1 MGVVYKF
8 KKEVIDFVLQQKRTD
23 HDLGCR
29 QLAILTSEK
38 FKIQVSKSSINAI
51 IKNANLSNSVGRP
64 ASDEPLPKKFQIP
77 SQKKQQL
84 LADVRK
90 EKIEQKPLPVNVL
103 PHPKKVPA
111 VEPLGGRREPA
122 LGEAR
127 RLPKGA
133 YRESGRPNGQA
144 TFLRHVESSRARQ
157 TQHQGVMREGMGC
170 IFLKAAQWQ
179 LSRSSVLGGLLRK
192 HIFEPLPPSFDA
204 FCDVL
209 PCLDL
214 LGVSEPSQIGR
225 LANHALWPLN
235 GFEQPSNDLE
245 ISRLNN
251 IIGAISPSVRFFL
264 EYEKEKRQVFME
276 ASRFEFYLENGSRII
291 TDACLTGL
299 GDEAGFSACAEQ
311 AMTMLSHCVISNNR
325 PAIFLSSAERLP
337 PNGEVARL
345 RRTRRARPK
354 GGAKGGLSP
363 EGGLWPGVLDMM
375 AAFEGAEGKQFK
387 KVVVFDVAGER
398 IAEFFS
404 FPRKKRFFM
413 MGVWPWQE
421 EFSLLSKTPRMA
433 EPFYDE
439 VTDKILYVAAGP
451 APIFQ
456 KELRRK
462 GAPLRSITVLT
473 SPPAGSLSA
482 EGAPIMVILTNCA
495 DKAPTDILEEFLRR
509 WPNLDMGPAG
519 RALYAADIPSEA
531 GGGYVHLPL
540 GHPAPREAQDLLW
553 QAKLGASVIFQ
564 DWGNAL
570 NRYCQEHFFGKEF
583 YDSDI
588 TRLVSIFYSLS
599 GYYVPQDRALL
610 VFLRPSAA
618 YSCFNELQRA
628 VQLVNEGG
636 IIDPRGQPL
645 VINIIK

>member
-1 MGVVYKF
+1 MGVIYKF

-23 HDLGCR
+23 YDLGCR
-29 QLAILTSEK
+29 QLAVLTSEK

-77 SQKKQQL
+77 SLKKQQL

-90 EKIEQKPLPVNVL
+90 VKIEQKPLPVNVL

-111 VEPLGGRREPA
+111 VEPPRR
-122 LGEAR
+122 GF
-127 RLPKGA
+127 
-133 YRESGRPNGQA
+133 SQA
-144 TFLRHVESSRARQ
+144 TFLRHVESSRAKRVRQ

-179 LSRSSVLGGLLRK
+179 LSRTSVLGGLLRK
-192 HIFEPLPPSFDA
+192 HISEPLPPSFDA

-214 LGVSEPSQIGR
+214 LGVSEPGLAARLASRAKRDGSGRGGPSQIGR
-225 LANHALWPLN
+225 LVNHALWPLN
-235 GFEQPSNDLE
+235 GFEQPSSDLE
-245 ISRLNN
+245 ISRSNN

-276 ASRFEFYLENGSRII
+276 ASQFEFHLENGSRII

-299 GDEAGFSACAEQ
+299 GDGNFPACAEQ

-337 PNGEVARL
+337 A
-345 RRTRRARPK
+345 
-354 GGAKGGLSP
+354 GGGSA
-363 EGGLWPGVLDMM
+363 EGGEVLDMM

-387 KVVVFDVAGER
+387 KVVVFDGEGER
-398 IAEFFS
+398 IAEFLS

-413 MGVWPWQE
+413 LGVWPWQE
-421 EFSLLSKTPRMA
+421 EFSLLSENTRMV

-473 SPPAGSLSA
+473 SP
-482 EGAPIMVILTNCA
+482 EGAPTMVILTNCA
-495 DKAPTDILEEFLRR
+495 DKAPTDILEAFLRR

-519 RALYAADIPSEA
+519 RALYAADIPGA
-531 GGGYVHLPL
+531 GNAHAWLPPGTQGSL
-540 GHPAPREAQDLLW
+540 QVIQNDPQDLLW

-570 NRYCQEHFFGKEF
+570 NRYCQKRFFGKEF

-588 TRLVSIFYSLS
+588 TQLVSIFYSLS

-610 VFLRPSAA
+610 VLLCPSAA

-636 IIDPRGQPL
+636 IIDPRGRPL
-645 VINIIK
+645 VITILK

>member
-23 HDLGCR
+23 HDRGCR

-64 ASDEPLPKKFQIP
+64 ASGEPLPKKFQIP

-90 EKIEQKPLPVNVL
+90 VKIEQKPLPVNVL
-103 PHPKKVPA
+103 PHPEKLPA
-111 VEPLGGRREPA
+111 VEPQGRGFSSSRSQRLPAGREPIGRRE
-122 LGEAR
+122 
-127 RLPKGA
+127 
-133 YRESGRPNGQA
+133 PNGQA
-144 TFLRHVESSRARQ
+144 TFLRHVESSRAKRVRQ
-157 TQHQGVMREGMGC
+157 AQHQGVMREGMGC

-179 LSRSSVLGGLLRK
+179 LSRTSVLGGLLRK
-192 HIFEPLPPSFDA
+192 HISDPLPPSFDA

-214 LGVSEPSQIGR
+214 LGVSGPGLAEGFGRGGPSQIGR

-235 GFEQPSNDLE
+235 GFEQPSGDLE
-245 ISRLNN
+245 ISRSNS

-291 TDACLTGL
+291 TDVCLTGL

-325 PAIFLSSAERLP
+325 PAIFLSS
-337 PNGEVARL
+337 
-345 RRTRRARPK
+345 
-354 GGAKGGLSP
+354 GGPA
-363 EGGLWPGVLDMM
+363 EGGEVLDMM

-387 KVVVFDVAGER
+387 KVVVFDGAGER

-421 EFSLLSKTPRMA
+421 EFSLLSSTLPKNTRMV

-439 VTDKILYVAAGP
+439 ITDKILYVAAGP

-456 KELRRK
+456 KELSRK

-473 SPPAGSLSA
+473 SP

-509 WPNLDMGPAG
+509 WPNFDMGPAG
-519 RALYAADIPSEA
+519 LACRQAGRSLYTADIPSPAGEV
-531 GGGYVHLPL
+531 GGGYVHLPF
-540 GHPAPREAQDLLW
+540 GQGAPKEAQDLLW

-570 NRYCQEHFFGKEF
+570 NRYCQKHFFGKEF

-588 TRLVSIFYSLS
+588 TRLVSICYSLS

-610 VFLRPSAA
+610 VSLCPSAA

-636 IIDPRGQPL
+636 IIDPRGRPL

>member
-1 MGVVYKF
+1 MGVIYKF

-23 HDLGCR
+23 YDLGCR
-29 QLAILTSEK
+29 QLAVLTSEK
-38 FKIQVSKSSINAI
+38 FKIQVSKSSVNTI

-77 SQKKQQL
+77 SRKKQQL

-90 EKIEQKPLPVNVL
+90 VKIEQKPLPVNVL
-103 PHPKKVPA
+103 PHPEKVPA
-111 VEPLGGRREPA
+111 VEPPRR
-122 LGEAR
+122 GF
-127 RLPKGA
+127 
-133 YRESGRPNGQA
+133 SQA
-144 TFLRHVESSRARQ
+144 TFLRHVESSRAKRVRQ

-179 LSRSSVLGGLLRK
+179 LSRTFVLGGLLRK
-192 HIFEPLPPSFDA
+192 HISGPLPPSFDA
-204 FCDVL
+204 LCDVL

-214 LGVSEPSQIGR
+214 LGVSEPSQTGR
-225 LANHALWPLN
+225 LVNHALWPLN
-235 GFEQPSNDLE
+235 GFEQPSSGLE
-245 ISRLNN
+245 ISRSNN
-251 IIGAISPSVRFFL
+251 IIGTISPSVRFFL

-276 ASRFEFYLENGSRII
+276 ASRFEFHLENGSRII
-291 TDACLTGL
+291 TDACLTGV
-299 GDEAGFSACAEQ
+299 GDEKFLPGNFHSPDENFPEEAGFSACAEQ

-325 PAIFLSSAERLP
+325 PAIFLSSAGRSP
-337 PNGEVARL
+337 A
-345 RRTRRARPK
+345 
-354 GGAKGGLSP
+354 GGGRQKFSNAA
-363 EGGLWPGVLDMM
+363 LDMM

-387 KVVVFDVAGER
+387 KVVVFDGAGER
-398 IAEFFS
+398 IAEFLS

-413 MGVWPWQE
+413 LGVWPWQE
-421 EFSLLSKTPRMA
+421 EFSLLSKNTRMA

-456 KELRRK
+456 KELMRK
-462 GAPLRSITVLT
+462 GTLLRSITVLT

-482 EGAPIMVILTNCA
+482 EGAPVMVILTNCA
-495 DKAPTDILEEFLRR
+495 DKAPTDILEAFLGR

-519 RALYAADIPSEA
+519 RALYAADIPGA
-531 GGGYVHLPL
+531 GNT
-540 GHPAPREAQDLLW
+540 PAWPPPGIQGSRQVIQNDPQDFLW
-553 QAKLGASVIFQ
+553 QTKSGASVIFQ

-570 NRYCQEHFFGKEF
+570 NRYCQKHFFGKEF
-583 YDSDI
+583 YGSDI
-588 TRLVSIFYSLS
+588 TQLVSIFYSLS
-599 GYYVPQDRALL
+599 GYYVPQDRALVVL
-610 VFLRPSAA
+610 LCPSAA

-645 VINIIK
+645 VMNILK

>member
-8 KKEVIDFVLQQKRTD
+8 KKEVIDFVLQQKRMD

-29 QLAILTSEK
+29 QLAILASEK

-77 SQKKQQL
+77 SLKKQQL

-90 EKIEQKPLPVNVL
+90 VKIEKKPLPVNVL
-103 PHPKKVPA
+103 PRPEKAPS
-111 VEPLGGRREPA
+111 VEPQRRGFSSSGEAAFSEPRQRRVRRES
-122 LGEAR
+122 R
-127 RLPKGA
+127 RP
-133 YRESGRPNGQA
+133 SQA
-144 TFLRHVESSRARQ
+144 AFLRHVESSRALRAQ
-157 TQHQGVMREGMGC
+157 NKGIAREGMGC
-170 IFLKAAQWQ
+170 VFLKAAQWQ
-179 LSRSSVLGGLLRK
+179 LSRTSVLGGLLRK
-192 HIFEPLPPSFDA
+192 HIFEPLPLSFDA

-214 LGVSEPSQIGR
+214 LGVSGPGQAGR

-235 GFEQPSNDLE
+235 GFEQPSSDLE

-251 IIGAISPSVRFFL
+251 IIGAISPKESVRFFL

-276 ASRFEFYLENGSRII
+276 AGRFEFHLENGGRII

-299 GDEAGFSACAEQ
+299 GDENFSAGFSACAEQ
-311 AMTMLSHCVISNNR
+311 AMTMLSRCVISNNR
-325 PAIFLSSAERLP
+325 PAIFLSSAERLLP
-337 PNGEVARL
+337 LGGPMAAGGGEA
-345 RRTRRARPK
+345 
-354 GGAKGGLSP
+354 
-363 EGGLWPGVLDMM
+363 LDMM

-387 KVVVFDVAGER
+387 KVVVFDGAGER
-398 IAEFFS
+398 IAEFSS

-413 MGVWPWQE
+413 LGVWPWQE
-421 EFSLLSKTPRMA
+421 EFLLLSKNIKMV

-439 VTDKILYVAAGP
+439 VTDRILYVAAGP
-451 APIFQ
+451 APAFQ
-456 KELRRK
+456 KELRRQGEPLLRK
-462 GAPLRSITVLT
+462 GEPLRSIPVLT
-473 SPPAGSLSA
+473 SP

-495 DKAPTDILEEFLRR
+495 DKAPTDILEAFLRR

-519 RALYAADIPSEA
+519 RVLYSAGIPGEA
-531 GGGYVHLPL
+531 GGGYVHHPL
-540 GHPAPREAQDLLW
+540 GHPAPRDVQDFLW
-553 QAKLGASVIFQ
+553 QAKSGASVIFP

-570 NRYCQEHFFGKEF
+570 NRYCQKHFFGKEF

-588 TRLVSIFYSLS
+588 THLTSIFYSLS

-610 VFLRPSAA
+610 VLLCPSAA
-618 YSCFNELQRA
+618 YSYFNELQRT

-636 IIDPRGQPL
+636 ILDPRGQPL
-645 VINIIK
+645 MINIIK